1 MQKHQVAFVSRKQG
15 VGKTALGRHL
25 GEQWSRQGLDVFVCD
40 WDDETHRLLELE
52 GRRRHSF
59 RSANGSS
66 LIEQEIDADIA
77 VIDAEGGL
85 GEAKAKALAGSD
97 LILVPTSLS
106 DKDKKAMGATVRWLH
121 TLGVPEKNILVV
133 FNNIARDG
141 ETQEAARQAR
151 IMFGYMGVQV
161 AEASVSNCPTFEAL
175 EERGYLATDVDDPA
189 SKQLASEYAALAQ
202 EVWGMLSGA

>member
-25 GEQWSRQGLDVFVCD
+25 GEQWSRSGLDVFACD
-40 WDDETHRLLELE
+40 WDEETHRLLELE

-59 RSANGSS
+59 RSANGNS
-66 LIEQEIDADIA
+66 LEQDIDADIA
-77 VIDAEGGL
+77 VIDVEGGL
-85 GEAKAKALAGSD
+85 EEAKAKALAGSD

-121 TLGVPEKNILVV
+121 ALGVAEKNILVV
-133 FNNIARDG
+133 FNNISRDADS
-141 ETQEAARQAR
+141 QEAARQAR
-151 IMFGYMGVQV
+151 IMFGYMGVRV
-161 AEASVSNCPTFEAL
+161 AEASVGNCPTFETL

>member
-1 MQKHQVAFVSRKQG
+1 
-15 VGKTALGRHL
+15 
-25 GEQWSRQGLDVFVCD
+25 
-40 WDDETHRLLELE
+40 LLELE

-66 LIEQEIDADIA
+66 LEQDINADIA
-77 VIDAEGGL
+77 VIDVEGGL
-85 GEAKAKALAGSD
+85 EEAKAKALAGSD

-161 AEASVSNCPTFEAL
+161 AEASVGNCPTFEAL

>member
-40 WDDETHRLLELE
+40 WDEETHRLLELE

-66 LIEQEIDADIA
+66 LEQDINADIA
-77 VIDAEGGL
+77 VIE
-85 GEAKAKALAGSD
+85 
-97 LILVPTSLS
+97 
-106 DKDKKAMGATVRWLH
+106 
-121 TLGVPEKNILVV
+121 GVPEKNILVV

-161 AEASVSNCPTFEAL
+161 AEASVGNCPTFEAL

-202 EVWGMLSGA
+202 EVWGMLNA